1 VISFF
6 NHLAI
11 VNFLFSVFL
20 FLFFYIMVESNIK
33 VTTSSVI
40 NILVFILF
48 ISKF

>member
-1 VISFF
+1 MISFF

-11 VNFLFSVFL
+11 VN